1 MEEHLI
7 QEQLIE
13 DARKGNRHSLAKLL
27 YENYEMV
34 FRYLI
39 KFTLNKSVAEDLVQ
53 ETMVRAIEK
62 FEIFDPAK
70 AKFST
75 WLIAIAQNIYLD
87 GMRKRKREKKH
98 INDELQLE
106 DLYDLQADHDEDWD
120 RVLDALSRLSEES
133 RIPLVMKHYH
143 GYSLEEIARLMS
155 IPLGTV
161 KSRIH
166 NAIKVIRKEL
176 EQNA

>member
-7 QEQLIE
+7 E
-13 DARKGNRHSLAKLL
+13 DAKNGNRHSLAKLL
-27 YENYEMV
+27 YENYEVV

-39 KFTLNKSVAEDLVQ
+39 KFTLNKTLAEDLVQ
-53 ETMVRAIEK
+53 ETMVRAIER
-62 FEIFDPAK
+62 FELFDPDK

-87 GMRKRKREKKH
+87 GIRKRKREKAH
-98 INDELQLE
+98 IDEELQLE
-106 DLYDLQADHDEDWD
+106 DLYDLQTEHDEDWD
-120 RVLDALSRLSEES
+120 RVLVALSRLPEES

-143 GYSLEEIARLMS
+143 GYSLEEIAKIMS

-166 NAIKVIRKEL
+166 NAIKAVRREL
-176 EQNA
+176 EHDE

>member
-7 QEQLIE
+7 EE
-13 DARKGNRHSLAKLL
+13 ARKGNRHSLARLL
-27 YENYEMV
+27 HENYEMV

-39 KFTLNKSVAEDLVQ
+39 KFTLNKNLAEDLVQ
-53 ETMVRAIEK
+53 ETMVKAIEK
-62 FEIFDPAK
+62 FELYDPSK

-75 WLIAIAQNIYLD
+75 WLVAIAQNIYLD
-87 GMRKRKREKKH
+87 GIRKRKREKVYV
-98 INDELQLE
+98 DEELQLD
-106 DLYDLQADHDEDWD
+106 DLHDLQEEHDEDWD
-120 RVLDALSRLSEES
+120 RVLEALARLPEES

-143 GYSLEEIARLMS
+143 GYSLEEISRWLS

-166 NAIKVIRKEL
+166 NAIRSVRKEL
-176 EQNA
+176 ERNEP